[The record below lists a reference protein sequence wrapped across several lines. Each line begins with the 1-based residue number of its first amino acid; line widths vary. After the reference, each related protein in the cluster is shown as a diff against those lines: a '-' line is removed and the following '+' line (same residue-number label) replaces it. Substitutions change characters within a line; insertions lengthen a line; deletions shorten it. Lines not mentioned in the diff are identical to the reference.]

1 MSPKLK
7 ATMAISWILYCI
19 ESWWWYAHAGI
30 FTILK
35 SPRPSWFQK
44 NLSRLDAAISLRGR
58 SSNKVSCWERE
69 SQKESKGLSPPP
81 PEEEACKNFNA
92 SISPFFSLSMTNV
105 QMKHPPLIPNVFFS
119 LYPME
124 ASPFH
129 PFLLLFPPYQMDTNC
144 PHSDG
149 ATVTSCRKKC
159 AKWSNTFSIIVQ
171 ILLLSNLVNLS
182 PLQKKTLANSPPFYA
197 YNSSCPSSP
206 SLSLSPFFARQCG
219 WKRRRSP

>member
-1 MSPKLK
+1 M
-7 ATMAISWILYCI
+7 
-19 ESWWWYAHAGI
+19 
-30 FTILK
+30 
-35 SPRPSWFQK
+35 
-44 NLSRLDAAISLRGR
+44 LR
-58 SSNKVSCWERE
+58 ERE
-69 SQKESKGLSPPP
+69 PKGIQRFESLSP

-149 ATVTSCRKKC
+149 ATFTSCRKKC
-159 AKWSNTFSIIVQ
+159 QKGAILFLSSFRFCNCPIWPIFHHSRKKHWRIHLPSTHTIARAQ
-171 ILLLSNLVNLS
+171 ALLLS
-182 PLQKKTLANSPPFYA
+182 P
-197 YNSSCPSSP
+197 
-206 SLSLSPFFARQCG
+206 SPFFARQCG